1 MALWLLILQLRLL
14 LRSNH
19 NSYYKKERSY
29 IMTVYTINNPDFAA
43 KHISCYAAP
52 YVLKHYKGIEAAYGP
67 QVAYGTGFRGYS
79 LGVLSPAPDF
89 AIKNKASM
97 DSIQTEPDA
106 KRRDYTESG
115 FLSICHIGLEDLLR
129 GYKLYHNNEEDAI
142 VCYRLAIRPGFL
154 NALDKLYKACKDIEI
169 CDPQT
174 LKMHN
179 GYLPPKV
186 KAIVSFQKWRCG
198 DYIAVAKVFKE
209 KQAAG

>member
-1 MALWLLILQLRLL
+1 
-14 LRSNH
+14 
-19 NSYYKKERSY
+19 
-29 IMTVYTINNPDFAA
+29 MTVYTINNPDFAA
-43 KHISCYAAP
+43 KHISCYIAP
-52 YVLKHYKGIEAAYGP
+52 YVLKHYKDIEAAYGP

-79 LGVLSPAPDF
+79 LGILSPAPAF
-89 AIKNKASM
+89 AIKSQIESI
-97 DSIQTEPDA
+97 DSNRKRKPEPDA
-106 KRRDYTESG
+106 KRRDYVESG

-179 GYLPPKV
+179 GCLPPKV

-209 KQAAG
+209 KPAAAAG